1 MCTVSAK
8 SQHSLLQYLVRL
20 REGEPQAEPT
30 PGPSVSMPLLL
41 DLAPRATRRPAA
53 ALRAHGTRVAGVRRG
68 APASHSTLAP

>member
-8 SQHSLLQYLVRL
+8 SQHSLLQYLVR
-20 REGEPQAEPT
+20 EGEPQAEPT
-30 PGPSVSMPLLL
+30 PGLSVSMPLLL